1 MEPRAI
7 EELTVKQ
14 KLRNIFGL
22 GGAGALCLMWS
33 ACSDGGG
40 TPIGT
45 AGSGTTGG
53 SPPAVGGSS
62 SAGTAAQ
69 TGGVAGTTPVI
80 PQGGNAGTTATGGT
94 GTAGTAT
101 GGTGTAGTAT
111 GGTAA
116 GSTAAG
122 GTATGGTGGGSSAF
136 PSFPAN
142 CPAPSGTHSTMA
154 AADSCWI
161 TVASDCAATAQNMNP
176 PENALDGDAATRFST
191 GILMNA
197 TAHYTY
203 QVDLGTATM
212 INGVMVNSSVATDYA
227 PGLKVSVSA
236 DGTTFTPVACG
247 PGAVLTDFSF
257 APTSAKFVRLT
268 QHGDANPHWWSIH
281 ELTIYRA
288 DGAADTCGGT
298 AGTPLPA
305 TSECTTPHTQ

>member
-22 GGAGALCLMWS
+22 GGAGALCLIWS

-53 SPPAVGGSS
+53 SLPAVGGSS
-62 SAGTAAQ
+62 SAGTSAQ

-101 GGTGTAGTAT
+101 GGSGTGGSGTGGSGT
-111 GGTAA
+111 GGTAGA
-116 GSTAAG
+116 
-122 GTATGGTGGGSSAF
+122 TATGGTGGGSSAF

-142 CPAPSGTHSTMA
+142 CPAPTGTHSTMA

-161 TVASDCAATAQNMNP
+161 TLASDCAATAQNMNP

-203 QVDLGTATM
+203 QVDMGTATM
-212 INGVMVNSSVATDYA
+212 INGVMVNSSVATDFA
-227 PGLKVSVSA
+227 PGLEVSVST

-247 PGAVLTDFSF
+247 AGAILTDFSF
-257 APTSAKFVRLT
+257 APTNAKFVRLT

-288 DGAADTCGGT
+288 DGGADTCGGT